1 MRRLS
6 RSSAFLALLLSVA
19 ASAAAPEAPEAAPAP
34 PPPPA
39 SPWLGVLLGNAV
51 DGGAQVVA
59 LVPQGPAANAGILE
73 GDVIL
78 SVAGHATPD
87 REALG
92 RAVALLEPGQ
102 TATVTILRGG
112 QSVTRTVSVARRA
125 APVPLPLLQK
135 RRAQE
140 AEVYSVAGSS
150 GGMSVAP
157 IPRELRLHYGAPA
170 DAGVLVTSV
179 DPGGSAAAAK
189 VRVGDVLVSVDGTPL
204 SEDHDLPRA
213 LIGRRDPES
222 VSLALVRDR
231 KPVTAKMALAIPMQR
246 EREMELS
253 AAPEAMALYGAD
265 PDAEKILALERE
277 IERLTERLAAVEQEL
292 QRVKKEP

>member
-1 MRRLS
+1 
-6 RSSAFLALLLSVA
+6 
-19 ASAAAPEAPEAAPAP
+19 
-34 PPPPA
+34 
-39 SPWLGVLLGNAV
+39 VLLGNAV

-59 LVPQGPAANAGILE
+59 LVPQGPAAKAGIQE

-102 TATVTILRGG
+102 TATLTILRGG
-112 QSVTRTVSVARRA
+112 QSVTRTVSLARRA
-125 APVPLPLLQK
+125 APVALPLLQK

-140 AEVYSVAGSS
+140 AEVYTVAGSS
-150 GGMSVAP
+150 GGLSVAP

-179 DPGGSAAAAK
+179 DPDGSAAAAK
-189 VRVGDVLVSVDGTPL
+189 VRVGDVLVSVNGTPL
-204 SEDHDLPRA
+204 SEAHDLPRA
-213 LIGRRDPES
+213 LIGSKDPAS

-246 EREMELS
+246 ELEMELS
-253 AAPEAMALYGAD
+253 ATPEAMALYGAD

-292 QRVKKEP
+292 RRVKKEP